1 LEIFDM
7 KLPLMG
13 AIAAITLAA
22 ASTTFAAE
30 SNSADTVSGASDS
43 TVMSQ
48 SQDTKAV
55 KKLQK
60 QKQADEAK
68 RGRPANQQTR

>member
-1 LEIFDM
+1 M
-7 KLPLMG
+7 KLPLLS

-22 ASTTFAAE
+22 ASSTFAAE
-30 SNSADTVSGASDS
+30 SNTGETASGASDS

-48 SQDTKAV
+48 SHDAKAE

-68 RGRPANQQTR
+68 RGRPATQQSR

>member
-1 LEIFDM
+1 M
-7 KLPLMG
+7 KLPLLG

-22 ASTTFAAE
+22 AGTAFAAE
-30 SNSADTVSGASDS
+30 SNTTETVSGASDS

-48 SQDTKAV
+48 SHNAKAE

>member
-1 LEIFDM
+1 M
-7 KLPLMG
+7 KLPLLG
-13 AIAAITLAA
+13 AIAAMTLAA
-22 ASTTFAAE
+22 AGTTFAAD
-30 SNSADTVSGASDS
+30 SNTNDTVSGAGDS

-48 SQDTKAV
+48 SHDTKAE